1 MTKQQKYLAD
11 VRRQY
16 EHYPF
21 PDRKP
26 EDEKQRLIPQQLCG
40 IDQINHYC
48 FAGKKDLRDGGRILV
63 AGGGTGDAII
73 HFAEQLR
80 GSTATLVYLDISEE
94 STRIAK
100 ARAKVR
106 GLDNILWRN
115 ASLLALPELEREPFD
130 YIDCRGV
137 LHHLADPEEGLAALN
152 AVLDKDGA
160 IGLLL
165 YAPYG
170 RAALY
175 QIQALMRLIN
185 AGEDDLAQ
193 QVENCRT
200 ALDSLASQ
208 HLFLAYNPKRK
219 EQVKTMDNAE
229 LYDMF
234 LHTQD
239 RAYTIPELYGFLDS
253 SRLTLLQ
260 LFAHMEPEGNRLYDP
275 ATYITDPV
283 LREKVRARD
292 IRQQQAI
299 AELMHGR
306 IPRHVCYVAKKER
319 AAASPTD
326 AALIPSLNSQ
336 LPDGLYAEMR
346 QAVAARAVG
355 EEISF
360 SIPRLNQRI
369 TFLKSPHAD
378 SFFTGLDGESSM
390 GALCARAVCERSLAG
405 DAATHARLMEEFA
418 ALFAA
423 FSLHDWLFLREP
435 SIPAFP
441 RLQAMQA
448 RMAEQYA
455 EGFA

>member
-11 VRRQY
+11 VRKQY

-21 PDRKP
+21 PDRTP
-26 EDEKQRLIPQQLCG
+26 EDEKHRLIPQQLCG

-106 GLDNILWRN
+106 GLDNIIWRN
-115 ASLLALPELEREPFD
+115 ASLLALSELERAPFD

-175 QIQALMRLIN
+175 QIQTLMRLIN

-193 QVENCRT
+193 QVENCRV
-200 ALDSLASQ
+200 ALDNLAPQ
-208 HLFLAYNPKRK
+208 HLFLAYNPQRK
-219 EQVKTMDNAE
+219 EHVKTLDNAE

-239 RAYTIPELYGFLDS
+239 RSYTIPELYGFLDS
-253 SRLTLLQ
+253 SRLKLLQ
-260 LFAHMEPEGNRLYDP
+260 LFAHLEPEGNRLYDP

-292 IRQQQAI
+292 LRTQQAI

-319 AAASPTD
+319 AVASPTD
-326 AALIPSLNSQ
+326 ATLIPFLNSQ
-336 LPDGLYAEMR
+336 LPDSLYAEMR
-346 QAVAARAVG
+346 QAVAARAAG

-360 SIPRLNQRI
+360 SIPRMNQRI
-369 TFLKSPHAD
+369 AFRKSPHAD
-378 SFFTGLDGESSM
+378 SFFAGMDGAASM
-390 GALCARAVCERSLAG
+390 GELCRRAIRERSLAE

-418 ALFAA
+418 ALFDA
-423 FSLHDWLFLREP
+423 FTQHDWLFLRAP

-448 RMAEQYA
+448 RMAEQCMA
-455 EGFA
+455 